1 MRFTDVFIGFPGRVH
16 DARVFDQSPLF
27 LHGVIM
33 CGDYVLLGDSA
44 YPNLGWLLTP
54 FKDNQRLTQNMIRYN
69 YVHSSIRTTIERAFG
84 LLKGRFRRLK
94 YIDQENVE
102 TMTNTIA
109 AACCL
114 HNICIIQEDLD
125 EYFERDVGVPVPVAL
140 LPPGIF
146 NNDLR
151 ERGFIKRNRTVH
163 ILARR

>member
-1 MRFTDVFIGFPGRVH
+1 MWRLCFVGE
-16 DARVFDQSPLF
+16 
-27 LHGVIM
+27 
-33 CGDYVLLGDSA
+33 LGLPKPWMA
-44 YPNLGWLLTP
+44 LTP

-69 YVHSSIRTTIERAFG
+69 YVHSSIRATIERAFG

-94 YIDQENVE
+94 YLDQENVE

-151 ERGFIKRNRTVH
+151 ERGFIKRNRTLH